1 MSPARILVV
10 GAGPVGLAFAA
21 ACRGEE
27 VTLVDASPQPLPVP
41 DPGFDP
47 RVFALSPGSRAFL
60 RDLGAWEALD
70 PRRVAPVRRMEIF
83 GDAGG
88 KLAFSGR
95 ATSPLAWI
103 VEVGRLARALEEVA
117 LSTEGVRLVRGVKVA
132 DLGAG
137 ASGSWVQL
145 DDGTRLEGDV
155 LVGADGADSRVRQL
169 LGLEAEVQPY
179 DEEALVA
186 NFECEEPHG
195 EMARQWFRRDAV
207 LAYLPLPG
215 ARISIVWSVRGERA
229 GELAALDDRAFE
241 AAVGEAGEG
250 VLGGLRLISPRARFP
265 LRMIAVDRIAAP
277 GATLIGDAAHAVHPL
292 AGQGA
297 NLGFQDARLLADEIT
312 GRSAVE
318 RPGDLK
324 VLRRYARGR
333 REDVTAMQHL
343 TDRLDAL
350 FASEAPLVGEIRNAG
365 LAMVQSQSWI
375 RRLLSDR
382 AMR

>member
-1 MSPARILVV
+1 VKRARILVV
-10 GAGPVGLAFAA
+10 GAGPVGLSLAA

-27 VTLVDASPQPLPVP
+27 VTVVDAASQPLPVP
-41 DPGFDP
+41 DPGYDA

-70 PRRVAPVRRMEIF
+70 PRRIAPVRRMEIF

-95 ATSPLAWI
+95 ATAPLAWI

-117 LSTEGVRLVRGVKVA
+117 TGIEGVRLLRGVKVA
-132 DLGAG
+132 ELGAG
-137 ASGSWVQL
+137 ASGAWLQL
-145 DDGTRLEGDV
+145 EDGTRLEGDL
-155 LVGADGADSRVRQL
+155 LVGADGADSRVRTL
-169 LGLEAEVQPY
+169 LGLEAEERRY
-179 DEEALVA
+179 DEDALVA
-186 NFECEEPHG
+186 NFECREPHG
-195 EMARQWFRRDAV
+195 DVARQWFRRDAT

-215 ARISIVWSVRGERA
+215 KRISIVWSVRGERA
-229 GELAALDDRAFE
+229 NELAALDDRAFE
-241 AAVGEAGEG
+241 AAVADAGEG
-250 VLGGLRLISPRARFP
+250 TLGKLALVSPRARFP

-277 GATLIGDAAHAVHPL
+277 GATLVGDAAHAVHPL

-297 NLGFQDARLLADEIT
+297 NLGFQDARLLAEEIA
-312 GRSAVE
+312 GRGALE

-365 LAMVQSQSWI
+365 LAMIQSQGWI

>member
-1 MSPARILVV
+1 MKRARILVV
-10 GAGPVGLAFAA
+10 GAGPVGLSLAA

-27 VTLVDASPQPLPVP
+27 VTVVDAASQPLPVP
-41 DPGFDP
+41 DPGYDA

-70 PRRVAPVRRMEIF
+70 PRRIAPVRRMEIF

-95 ATSPLAWI
+95 ATAPLAWI

-117 LSTEGVRLVRGVKVA
+117 TGIEGVRLLRGVKVA
-132 DLGAG
+132 ELGAG
-137 ASGSWVQL
+137 ASGAWLQL
-145 DDGTRLEGDV
+145 EDGTRLEGDL
-155 LVGADGADSRVRQL
+155 LVGADGADSRVRTL
-169 LGLEAEVQPY
+169 LGLEAEERRY
-179 DEEALVA
+179 DEDALVA
-186 NFECEEPHG
+186 NFECREPHG
-195 EMARQWFRRDAV
+195 DVARQWFGRDAT

-215 ARISIVWSVRGERA
+215 KRISIVWSVRGERA
-229 GELAALDDRAFE
+229 NELAALDDRAFE
-241 AAVGEAGEG
+241 AAVADAGEG
-250 VLGGLRLISPRARFP
+250 TLGKLALVSPRARFP

-277 GATLIGDAAHAVHPL
+277 GATLVGDAAHAVHPL

-297 NLGFQDARLLADEIT
+297 NLGFQDARLLAEEIA
-312 GRSAVE
+312 GRGTLE

-365 LAMVQSQSWI
+365 LAMIQSQGWI

>member
-1 MSPARILVV
+1 MTRARILVV

-27 VTLVDASPQPLPVP
+27 VTLVDAAAQPLPVP
-41 DPGFDP
+41 DPGYDA
-47 RVFALSPGSRAFL
+47 RVFALSPGSRALL
-60 RDLGAWEALD
+60 RDVGAWEALD
-70 PRRVAPVRRMEIF
+70 SRRIAPVRRMEIF

-103 VEVGRLARALEEVA
+103 VEVGRLARALEEVV
-117 LSTEGVRLVRGVKVA
+117 TGIEGIRLVRGARVA
-132 DLGAG
+132 ELGASADG
-137 ASGSWVQL
+137 AWLQLEDGS
-145 DDGTRLEGDV
+145 RLEGDV
-155 LVGADGADSRVRQL
+155 LVGADGADSRVRTL
-169 LGLEAEVQPY
+169 LGLDAEERRY

-186 NFECEEPHG
+186 NFACDEPHG
-195 EMARQWFRRDAV
+195 DVARQWFRPDAT

-215 ARISIVWSVRGERA
+215 KHISIVWSVRGERA

-241 AAVGEAGEG
+241 AAVADAGEG
-250 VLGGLRLISPRARFP
+250 VLGKLRLVSPRARFP
-265 LRMIAVDRIAAP
+265 LRMVAVDRIAVP
-277 GATLIGDAAHAVHPL
+277 GATLVGDAAHAVHPL

-312 GRSAVE
+312 GRSPLE

-365 LAMVQSQSWI
+365 LAMIQSQGWI